1 MLDTLLWWFTSPL
14 DYAFMRRALA
24 ACITLSLTAPVIGVL
39 LILRG
44 LSLMG
49 EALSHAILPGV
60 AVSFLLAGFS
70 LPLMMLGGL
79 AAGLAT
85 VAVAGSISTISGLRE
100 DAAMASLFLVAMA
113 AGVMVMSLSGSP
125 LDLGHVLFGSILAV
139 DTPTLL
145 LVGVASSAVLATV
158 AVAFRA
164 LVVECLDP
172 TFLTLQGRHA
182 GWFHALFMAL
192 VVASLVIGF
201 QTLGTLMAAG
211 LMLLPAAAARYW
223 SQRLEGMIAIAVG
236 VALAASVV
244 GLLASYHL
252 GLPSGP
258 SIILLA
264 GAGYLVSLLAAPRG
278 ILGRRLARPRHRAA
292 T

>member
-1 MLDTLLWWFTSPL
+1 MV
-14 DYAFMRRALA
+14 A
-24 ACITLSLTAPVIGVL
+24 AAIDE
-39 LILRG
+39 G
-44 LSLMG
+44 LES
-49 EALSHAILPGV
+49 
-60 AVSFLLAGFS
+60 
-70 LPLMMLGGL
+70 
-79 AAGLAT
+79 
-85 VAVAGSISTISGLRE
+85 
-100 DAAMASLFLVAMA
+100 A

-145 LVGVASSAVLATV
+145 LVAAASSAVLATV

-172 TFLTLQGRHA
+172 TFLTLQGRNA

-201 QTLGTLMAAG
+201 QALGTLMAAG

-236 VALAASVV
+236 GALAASVV

-278 ILGRRLARPRHRAA
+278 ILRRRRRLARPRHQGA